1 MSIMKKKYFYEK
13 NYKFLRHPV
22 NREFADILTMSNDDF
37 SSWVIE
43 MRKVVV
49 DLWDNEG
56 LPPRVGYDELEIV
69 KQFDRMST
77 FPVNKFAVVDEYTGE
92 NNCIRNTSN
101 LGNAANQW
109 FPTMMKTRINYKAN
123 DDGLSIY
130 DHFIQEELLE
140 KVIKYASRHFK
151 RDSFYAYSTPVQAKN
166 IDSSLFYAETG
177 VEWIEKFNS
186 SDYDYWI
193 QPYDIEK
200 EYTGYDSVRNSKE
213 VTTLEG
219 ETVTHSSSIKDREFL
234 TLSKSELETLN
245 LSDHRLTNA
254 TDSEHYWLRLY
265 KTRGNKLFPSGLKA
279 FRISWCQ
286 YAVNFPPLTAKYLYE
301 KYTDS
306 GKLSNIWD
314 PSAGWGG
321 RILGA
326 MSVRDDRSIHYIGN
340 DPNTDHNIDDG
351 LTKYHD
357 LATFFNTRTTRANP
371 NLSFFDDNAGPNT
384 FEIYQLGSEVIQYNP
399 DFQKYRGNIDLVFT
413 SPPYFAKEAYSE
425 DEEQSY
431 KKFGTYGLWR
441 DGFLKPTLETAYHWL
456 RPGGYLL
463 WNIADAKF
471 GKDVLPLEQDS
482 NDILTNL
489 GMEYIGTEKMC
500 LAQMPGGNRI
510 GDDGKPKTKNFCK
523 VNGMWLKYEPVF
535 VYRRK

>member
-1 MSIMKKKYFYEK
+1 MKKRYFYEK
-13 NYKFLRHPV
+13 NQKFLRHLV
-22 NREFADILTMSNDDF
+22 NREFADILTMSDNDF

-43 MRKVVV
+43 MREVVV

-56 LPPRVGYDELEIV
+56 LPPRVGYNEEEIV
-69 KQFDRMST
+69 KQFDKMST
-77 FPVNKFAVVDEYTGE
+77 FSVNKFSMIDEYTE
-92 NNCIRNTSN
+92 ESNCIRNTSN

-109 FPTMMKTRINYKAN
+109 FPTMMKTRINYKAS

-130 DHFIQEELLE
+130 DHFINKDLLE
-140 KVIKYASRHFK
+140 KVIKYARRHFK
-151 RDSFYAYSTPVQAKN
+151 RDSFYAYSRPVQAQNVIEFLYSAK
-166 IDSSLFYAETG
+166 TG
-177 VEWIEKFNS
+177 VEWIENFKSNI
-186 SDYDYWI
+186 YDFWI
-193 QPYDIEK
+193 QAYDTSK
-200 EYTGYDSVRNSKE
+200 GYTGYDSVKGDKV

-219 ETVTHSSSIKDREFL
+219 ETVTYSASIKDREFL
-234 TLSKSELETLN
+234 TLTRTELEFLN
-245 LSDHRLTNA
+245 LEPHRITNVI
-254 TDSEHYWLRLY
+254 DSEHYWIRMY
-265 KTRGNKLFPSGLKA
+265 KKENNKLFPSGLKA

-326 MSVRDDRSIHYIGN
+326 MAVRDDRSIHYIGN
-340 DPNTDHNIDDG
+340 DPNTDHTIDNG

-357 LATFFNTRTTRANP
+357 LATFFNTKTTRGNP
-371 NLSFFDDNAGPNT
+371 NLTFFDDNAGPNT
-384 FEIYQLGSEVIQYNP
+384 FEIHQLGSEVMQHNP
-399 DFQKYRGNIDLVFT
+399 EFQQYRGKIDLVFT

-441 DGFLKPTLETAYHWL
+441 DGFLKPTLETAYNWL

-471 GKDVLPLEQDS
+471 GKDVLPLEGDS
-482 NDILTNL
+482 NEILETL
-489 GMEYIGTEKMC
+489 GMEYVTTEKMC

-510 GDDGKPKTKNFCK
+510 GEDGKPKTRNFCK